1 MLQVVALIWLEIKK
15 LLRTPSSLVIMFVMP
30 LLFTFI
36 FGSFFGDV
44 ENRKTQITVVDQDQT
59 MLSKAFIKRLSQDP
73 IIEIKQASRSVGEED
88 LKEKKTAGLILIP
101 EVFAEK
107 ITTGSSPVIFRHGPE
122 LTIAVS
128 IRQTLD
134 NTISQLMMKV
144 KAANLWSVYSDG
156 KKEELLKQLI
166 EPRNESVVSVQSEQL
181 SANPKTKQLSQL
193 SQQAVGF
200 SIMFLMFMILTA
212 TGAILQARQIGV
224 WSRLMLAPVTRLQIL
239 LGYLFAFFLMGW
251 LQFSILMVL
260 SSVLFGIEWGDLL
273 GMIVLVSAVL
283 LAVIGLGLLL
293 AGIVKTVEQQSAIGT
308 LVIVSTCML
317 GGIFWP
323 LEVVPELMQKVAQF
337 VPQTWAM
344 KGFTELMARGG
355 TLGDIWEYVLIL
367 LGFAVVFLG
376 IGISRIRFEA

>member
-1 MLQVVALIWLEIKK
+1 MLQIFALVWLEIKK
-15 LLRTPSSLVIMFVMP
+15 LLRMPSSLVIMFVMP

-36 FGSFFGDV
+36 FGGLFGG
-44 ENRKTQITVVDQDQT
+44 EESQKTRITVVDQDQT

-73 IIEIKQASRSVGEED
+73 IMEVKQASQSVGEEE
-88 LKEKKTAGLILIP
+88 LKEKKIAGLVIIP
-101 EVFAEK
+101 KGFAEK
-107 ITTGSSPVIFRHGPE
+107 ITTDSTPVVFRHGPE
-122 LTIAVS
+122 LTIAAS

-134 NTISQLMMKV
+134 NASNQLMMKV
-144 KAANLWSVYSDG
+144 KAAELWSKYKDS

-166 EPRNESVVSVQSEQL
+166 ESGDEPLVSVQSEQL
-181 SANPKTKQLSQL
+181 TADPKTKTLNYT

-224 WSRLMLAPVTRLQIL
+224 WSRMMLAPVNRLQIL

-251 LQFSILMVL
+251 LQFSILMIL
-260 SSVLFGIEWGDLL
+260 SSVLFGVEWGDLL
-273 GMIVLVSAVL
+273 SVIVLVSVVL

-293 AGIVKTVEQQSAIGT
+293 AGIVKTAEQQSAIGT

-323 LEVVPELMQKVAQF
+323 LEVVPEFMQKVAEF

-344 KGFTELMARGG
+344 RG
-355 TLGDIWEYVLIL
+355 TLVDIWEYVLIL
-367 LGFAVVFLG
+367 LGFTVVFLG